1 MKRPSIRS
9 NETGFTIVELMVST
23 MVFGV
28 VLLVVTTA
36 ILQITRI
43 YYKGITQANTQSTAR
58 SVIDMVSQGI
68 QFNGGNVTETP
79 GSFNTFCVG
88 SQQYSFVLGK
98 QLVDTAPSSAQTYH
112 ALVVDDEPGC
122 TSSTAASPMNTAAT
136 TGRELL
142 QPKMRLSKMSVQNVG
157 TNLYKVTIKVVSGD
171 DDLLDDP
178 GSETARCKN
187 LSAGTQFCAVSE
199 LTTVVTKR
207 VK

>member
-1 MKRPSIRS
+1 MKRPTIRS
-9 NETGFTIVELMVST
+9 NQAGFTIIELMVST

-43 YYKGITQANTQSTAR
+43 YYKGITQAATQSAAR
-58 SVIDMVSQGI
+58 SAIDLVSQGI
-68 QFNGGNVTETP
+68 QFNGGSVTETP

-98 QLVDTAPSSAQTYH
+98 QLVDATPSSSQTYH

-142 QPKMRLSKMSVQNVG
+142 EPKMRLSKMSVQNIG
-157 TNLYKVTIKVVSGD
+157 ANLYKVTIKVVSGD
-171 DDLLDDP
+171 DDLLNDP
-178 GSETARCKN
+178 TGEAAQCKSI
-187 LSAGTQFCAVSE
+187 SAGTQFCAVSE